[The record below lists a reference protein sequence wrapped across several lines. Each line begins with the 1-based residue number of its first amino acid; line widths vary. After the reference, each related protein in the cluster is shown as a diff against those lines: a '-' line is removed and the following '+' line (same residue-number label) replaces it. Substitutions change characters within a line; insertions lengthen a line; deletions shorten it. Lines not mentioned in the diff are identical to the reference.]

1 MAGKEQN
8 TQQSGSVDVKAVI
21 AAAMS
26 ASGGGSN
33 SVYIGTTT
41 KTVLPPSTIAK
52 PGTKPQTITMPNILT
67 VQQANSL
74 YLTDPKLQASW
85 RNTMKKYGLETGNP
99 LVERKAWETAVA
111 GASDWYLTSNRE
123 AKITPEQY
131 LQWWAGGQKK
141 KAPKPDLSR
150 SVYEYTPEQIGAD
163 VDKLAQQVLG
173 RTINDADKAASW
185 YTDLTSAI
193 SKMASKGTVSQV
205 KDVRNPKTGKLE
217 RITTQTPEFTKEQA
231 ASKIESTLKNVAPE
245 DAERKKR
252 SDFMSWMFGQIGG
265 GN

>member
-1 MAGKEQN
+1 MAGEEQN
-8 TQQSGSVDVKAVI
+8 TQQSGSVDVAAVI

-41 KTVLPPSTIAK
+41 KTVLPPPTIAK

-67 VQQANSL
+67 VKQANSL

-131 LQWWAGGQKK
+131 LQWWAGGKK
-141 KAPKPDLSR
+141 KKPKPDLSR

>member
-1 MAGKEQN
+1 MSDALNNLDSNLSGDQGGATAYTNQVYLGKQESPAAKGVIRGKKIDTGKAYSDKTLT
-8 TQQSGSVDVKAVI
+8 TQQ
-21 AAAMS
+21 
-26 ASGGGSN
+26 
-33 SVYIGTTT
+33 
-41 KTVLPPSTIAK
+41 AK
-52 PGTKPQTITMPNILT
+52 
-67 VQQANSL
+67 SL
-74 YLTDPKLQASW
+74 YLTDENLRSSWLQTLK
-85 RNTMKKYGLETGNP
+85 RNGLPTDP
-99 LVERKAWETAVA
+99 IKARAVWDIA
-111 GASDWYLTSNRE
+111 VDGASDWYATSNGKQ
-123 AKITPEQY
+123 KITPEQY
-131 LQWWAGGQKK
+131 LNWYAGGQKK
-141 KAPKPDLSR
+141 KPKPDLSR

-193 SKMASKGTVSQV
+193 SKMASKGTISQV

>member
-1 MAGKEQN
+1 MAGEEQN
-8 TQQSGSVDVKAVI
+8 TQQSGSVDVAAVI

-67 VQQANSL
+67 VKQANSL

-131 LQWWAGGQKK
+131 LQWWAGGKK
-141 KAPKPDLSR
+141 KKPKPDLSR

>member
-1 MAGKEQN
+1 MGALDNLDSNLSGDTGFGGTYTGQVYLGTKKVPGFT
-8 TQQSGSVDVKAVI
+8 TQSPTGGTYTVKARKGEKVVPL
-21 AAAMS
+21 AEAKS
-26 ASGGGSN
+26 A
-33 SVYIGTTT
+33 
-41 KTVLPPSTIAK
+41 
-52 PGTKPQTITMPNILT
+52 
-67 VQQANSL
+67 
-74 YLTDPKLQASW
+74 YLTDDTLRASW
-85 RNTMKKYGLETGNP
+85 LSTLKKNGITTDP
-99 LVERKAWETAVA
+99 IKARALWDVSVD
-111 GASDWYLTSNRE
+111 GASDWFATSNGTQ
-123 AKITPEQY
+123 KVTPEQY
-131 LQWWAGGQKK
+131 LGWYLGGQK

-185 YTDLTSAI
+185 YTDLTNAI
-193 SKMASKGTVSQV
+193 SNMASKGTVSQV